1 MCSKLDIEKVNVNK
15 KNARSFRNSSRR
27 KVLLEI
33 NYHYC
38 DVSFYLNGEL
48 YEKNLKFKEDA
59 VYPCIFIEKKN
70 TSVILDPHVI
80 YNTSK
85 YKNDILKKIMIFT
98 TDSKKEIFVE
108 NNQGLNNYFNNSF
121 NKKIDVKFILG
132 DINDKG
138 FLNGFFIVKFKDKKN
153 IFDLQNK
160 FSSLCINSNLSCME
174 YSDNKEISK

>member
-1 MCSKLDIEKVNVNK
+1 MCSKLDIEKGNVNK

-98 TDSKKEIFVE
+98 TDSKKEVFVE
-108 NNQGLNNYFNNSF
+108 NNQGLNKLF
-121 NKKIDVKFILG
+121 
-132 DINDKG
+132 
-138 FLNGFFIVKFKDKKN
+138 
-153 IFDLQNK
+153 
-160 FSSLCINSNLSCME
+160 
-174 YSDNKEISK
+174 